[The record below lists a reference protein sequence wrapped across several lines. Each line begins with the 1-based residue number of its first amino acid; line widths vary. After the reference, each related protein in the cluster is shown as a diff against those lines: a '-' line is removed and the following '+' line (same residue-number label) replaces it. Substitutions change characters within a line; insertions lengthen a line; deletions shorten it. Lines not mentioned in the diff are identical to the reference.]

1 VDLSSTNG
9 TFVNGQPVRRVALT
23 DGTQISLGRTTLV
36 FRQDGPD
43 REDGQGTAYS
53 RTSY

>member
-23 DGTQISLGRTTLV
+23 DGTHVSLGRTTLV
-36 FRQDGPD
+36 FQQDGQD
-43 REDGQGTAYS
+43 EGQGTAYS
-53 RTSY
+53 RTTY